1 MDIRDATPVDL
12 AAIESLLQ
20 SVNLTAAGV
29 GDHLDTFLVA
39 ENGGS
44 VVASAG
50 LEVYGSAALLRS
62 VAVRPDHQG
71 RGLARTL
78 VDRLFDRARR
88 DGVRSL
94 YLLTATAALYFR
106 RFGFAPISHDEVAA
120 PVQASREFTDEQCAG
135 AQAMRVILGEPA
147 RGGGE

>member
-1 MDIRDATPVDL
+1 MLIRDAVPADL

-20 SVNLTAAGV
+20 SHRLTAAGV
-29 GDHLDTFLVA
+29 GDHVDAFVVA
-39 ENGGS
+39 EDGGGI
-44 VVASAG
+44 VASAG
-50 LEVYGSAALLRS
+50 LEIYGTAALLRS

-88 DGVRSL
+88 DRVRSL
-94 YLLTATAALYFR
+94 YLLTTTAAPYFQ
-106 RFGFAPISHDEVAA
+106 RFGFAPISRDEVAA
-120 PVQASREFTDEQCAG
+120 PVRASREFTDEQCAG